1 MIEFSFDCPECG
13 DEILY
18 EVEGY
23 VLVYSGNDLDV
34 EVTCEGCGEMFDA
47 HLAYSY

>member
-34 EVTCEGCGEMFDA
+34 EVTCGGCGEMFDA
-47 HLAYSY
+47 RLSYSY

>member
-1 MIEFSFDCPECG
+1 MIEFSFDCPACG

-34 EVTCEGCGEMFDA
+34 EVTCEWCGETFDA
-47 HLAYSY
+47 HLSYSY